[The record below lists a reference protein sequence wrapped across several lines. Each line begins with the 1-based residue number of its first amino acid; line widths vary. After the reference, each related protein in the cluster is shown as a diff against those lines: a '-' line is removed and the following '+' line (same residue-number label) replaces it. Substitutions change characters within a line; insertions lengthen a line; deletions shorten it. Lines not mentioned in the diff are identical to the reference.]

1 MISSE
6 DLYTSSRLCSRILGV
21 YNSNYYRINGY
32 ITSEFGQSIMNELI
46 LQESNN
52 VVVAFV
58 QQYGKDAKDINELVQ
73 LFDADIENAG
83 TEVGVAV
90 KLRLALMSKLDKK
103 KQLIAVRNLVSVK
116 TLARFIGQN
125 MQQKLQQKKEY
136 QLNEQASMSKKFVAV
151 NIVIRDLLN
160 KFPDYSVE
168 KFNTYVRDNINTLV
182 NDSITT
188 WSELP
193 DFNDLLIDNFTK

>member
-32 ITSEFGQSIMNELI
+32 IISEFGQSIMNELI

-168 KFNTYVRDNINTLV
+168 KLNTYVRDNINTLV